1 MKQLDQQILFKEKRH
16 DQAESVR
23 NYKLC
28 DELTEEVG
36 KLKATRREAFNEL
49 KLFQKK
55 EKQARWYQEKR
66 RRSTDGS
73 AEKKPR
79 KSSGSGGF
87 FSDSDTPL
95 ESPSSVATDATVLL
109 SDAGSEMELGH
120 PSCSSLSA
128 SGASTEDVATVV
140 DADDRT
146 AASSA
151 SATTPSAHQSL
162 GRSCSL
168 TPMSL
173 FPVPKV
179 KSSSSRRHYSSSTV
193 TPTSTPSRSPSSEP
207 FSPPII
213 SARGRSPLLTFPKS
227 SSSSRGR
234 SPTFFPAPTQSH
246 SSTPEASR
254 SPSPLPGPIHSPV
267 SVLSRSNRSRSP
279 MSKSSSPIPSEAQ
292 SSSTPS
298 SEAHSVSTRSFS
310 GDQQVFFPGP
320 SCAKQFR
327 TGRPLSKLV
336 ELLEESNSQSLSY
349 FEQVSSDVS
358 VSVVSNLS
366 LAQYVLALPAYCVAK
381 HRQGCAECPSLLQV
395 AKIVLENGF
404 VKLSDAHRSA
414 FPSVTYHSHSAK
426 RKFLKMPLAALR
438 VGLPESG
445 YAEVFLFERFAGVN
459 YRRFLQ
465 LLNRFHAERHSNKV
479 AMWKDM
485 LRDLLQLACSDRER
499 ECIRYTAWKA
509 SGLSAS
515 AGRKHFGLDN
525 MSKRASNVEHCI
537 EEVRAIRESVEGFV
551 TFKRNLFWLQWEFLS
566 KIHPV
571 MR

>member
-1 MKQLDQQILFKEKRH
+1 MHDSIPSALSNTEIAEAAKLYRKESLRPLSEYQKRMNEEAAKLAIKNPVLIQRGHRHDLLERAREVVSASYQFKKGKSRSKKLSPQSDESCTPVNRPKKIDSEVRGRRIRELEEDLKQFDQQILFKEKRR

-73 AEKKPR
+73 AEKKPK
-79 KSSGSGGF
+79 KSRGSGGF

-109 SDAGSEMELGH
+109 SDSGSEMELGH

-128 SGASTEDVATVV
+128 SGASTEDVVTVV

-151 SATTPSAHQSL
+151 TATTPSAHQSL

-179 KSSSSRRHYSSSTV
+179 KSSSSRRRYSSSTV

-267 SVLSRSNRSRSP
+267 SVPSRSNRSRSP
-279 MSKSSSPIPSEAQ
+279 MSKSSSPIPSEAHP
-292 SSSTPS
+292 SSPPS

-310 GDQQVFFPGP
+310 GDQQVF
-320 SCAKQFR
+320 
-327 TGRPLSKLV
+327 
-336 ELLEESNSQSLSY
+336 SQ
-349 FEQVSSDVS
+349 
-358 VSVVSNLS
+358 
-366 LAQYVLALPAYCVAK
+366 
-381 HRQGCAECPSLLQV
+381 
-395 AKIVLENGF
+395 
-404 VKLSDAHRSA
+404 
-414 FPSVTYHSHSAK
+414 
-426 RKFLKMPLAALR
+426 
-438 VGLPESG
+438 GLPVLSSSEQG
-445 YAEVFLFERFAGVN
+445 
-459 YRRFLQ
+459 
-465 LLNRFHAERHSNKV
+465 
-479 AMWKDM
+479 
-485 LRDLLQLACSDRER
+485 
-499 ECIRYTAWKA
+499 
-509 SGLSAS
+509 GLSP
-515 AGRKHFGLDN
+515 N
-525 MSKRASNVEHCI
+525 
-537 EEVRAIRESVEGFV
+537 
-551 TFKRNLFWLQWEFLS
+551 
-566 KIHPV
+566 
-571 MR
+571 